1 MRNAILSSH
10 ITIKECDNRNSI
22 KDVIKYYREYTF
34 IENKMEIEQYYKEIE
49 YIVEENKKK
58 AITVKEVQ
66 YEKISCIKT
75 IEDNC
80 DYVHSLILLND
91 NRIASCSRDKTIRIY
106 NPCNEYHCDKVLH
119 RHSDWIYSICQLED
133 GTLVSCS
140 KDKSMW
146 IGDCQISN
154 AHSDKINKVVS
165 LSNNRIASCSW
176 DHTIKIWNS
185 EPPFDYIPLTILN
198 EHTQGVLSI
207 LYIKEKA
214 IIPSSLPIQQ
224 TKSLSVPLIEKK
236 KKVVPLEVDRN
247 QQTIDNTHFKQ
258 FLFFS
263 NFSGHFKLR

>member
-1 MRNAILSSH
+1 MRNVILSSH

-49 YIVEENKKK
+49 YIVEEKKKK

-133 GTLVSCS
+133 GTIVSCS

-154 AHSDKINKVVS
+154 AHSDKIN
-165 LSNNRIASCSW
+165 NNKFIF
-176 DHTIKIWNS
+176 
-185 EPPFDYIPLTILN
+185 P
-198 EHTQGVLSI
+198 VL
-207 LYIKEKA
+207 
-214 IIPSSLPIQQ
+214 
-224 TKSLSVPLIEKK
+224 
-236 KKVVPLEVDRN
+236 
-247 QQTIDNTHFKQ
+247 
-258 FLFFS
+258 
-263 NFSGHFKLR
+263 SGHFETHSSL